1 LQCLL
6 VGAVSDF
13 RGAKR
18 FGTFGG
24 SDPRF
29 VWQAQD
35 IVHLLIR
42 VARARS
48 ISCTLLKRWQAWV
61 KMRGAARGDLS
72 HVVNLTAVFNFSKL
86 LFRETVVTFGL
97 AMLRCNTSDAS
108 ASFFSW
114 QARYFFQKLLTSVN
128 DNSEV
133 QCCFGRRVSLS
144 WRGASFDSTRATLS
158 SLCAC

>member
-1 LQCLL
+1 MRSRLRAVCCSVCLL
-6 VGAVSDF
+6 ELWAIFVA
-13 RGAKR
+13 GAKR

-35 IVHLLIR
+35 IKHLLIR

-108 ASFFSW
+108 ASF
-114 QARYFFQKLLTSVN
+114 YFFVASAVLFPKASHQRKRQLWGPMLLRT
-128 DNSEV
+128 
-133 QCCFGRRVSLS
+133 
-144 WRGASFDSTRATLS
+144 S
-158 SLCAC
+158 SLVVVARCKFW

>member
-1 LQCLL
+1 M
-6 VGAVSDF
+6 A
-13 RGAKR
+13 GAKR

-35 IVHLLIR
+35 IGHLLIR

-48 ISCTLLKRWQAWV
+48 ISRTLLKRWQAWV

-72 HVVNLTAVFNFSKL
+72 HVVNLTAVFKFSKL

-108 ASFFSW
+108 ASFFLW
-114 QARYFFQKLLTSVN
+114 QARYFFQKFLTSVN

-133 QCCFGRRVSLS
+133 QCCFGRRVSS